1 MALTKEGLL
10 PLMLASSIDQPS
22 VLHLLIHGV
31 ARSSFVLG
39 TAFPNQINSRIIEI
53 LVVIS

>member
-1 MALTKEGLL
+1 
-10 PLMLASSIDQPS
+10 MLASSIDQPS

>member
-10 PLMLASSIDQPS
+10 PLILASNIDQPS

-39 TAFPNQINSRIIEI
+39 TTFPNQINSHIIEI
-53 LVVIS
+53 LVVLS

>member
-10 PLMLASSIDQPS
+10 PLILASNIDQPS

-39 TAFPNQINSRIIEI
+39 TTFSSQINSHIIEI
-53 LVVIS
+53 LVVLS